1 MIIDSAA
8 IRMQASH
15 YQQQR
20 SQRSETLTIVR
31 NRPQPLSKQPN
42 KEVLGLSSSGK
53 TAAARKSEVDMEK
66 QPDAMHAL
74 SIQIIRRLFKEIT
87 GQELKL
93 FSPDQLRDDVEKL
106 SVQEPLASPSQASDN
121 QIGLVYQRSMSYYE
135 SETLAFNAEGS
146 ITTKDGR
153 SIAFSVSLSMSRSF
167 YVEQHL
173 SLRAGAEAKID
184 PLVINFDGDAA
195 ELGTNRFEFDIDAD
209 GSLDQIAVLKSNS
222 GMLALD
228 KNQDGVINDGSEL
241 FGPQTGNGFTE
252 LAAYD
257 EDGNQFIDE
266 ADSIYQQLR
275 IWFRHADGSEQLV
288 ALGEKNVGAI
298 YLGHLTSPFQ
308 LKDANNASLGEVVSS
323 GIYLSE
329 QGTVGTVQQINFT
342 V

>member
-8 IRMQASH
+8 IKMQSNH

-31 NRPQPLSKQPN
+31 NRPEPRIQPPNSDVLSLKSP
-42 KEVLGLSSSGK
+42 VK
-53 TAAARKSEVDMEK
+53 TTATGKSEVDMDK
-66 QPDAMHAL
+66 QPDAMHSL
-74 SIQIIRRLFKEIT
+74 TIQIIRRLVKEIT

-93 FSPDQLRDDVEKL
+93 FSPDQLRDDVEEL
-106 SVQEPLASPSQASDN
+106 SYQEPASPPPQAGAG
-121 QIGLVYQRSMSYYE
+121 QIGLIYERSMSYYE

-146 ITTKDGR
+146 VTTKDGQ

-167 YVEQHL
+167 YVEQNL
-173 SLRAGAEAKID
+173 SIRAGAAEKID

-195 ELGTNRFEFDIDAD
+195 ELDTTHFEFDIDAN

-228 KNQDGVINDGSEL
+228 KNQDGVINDGAEL

-275 IWFRHADGSEQLV
+275 IWFRHADGSEQLM
-288 ALGEKNVGAI
+288 ALGDKNVGAI

-308 LKDANNASLGEVVSS
+308 IKDENNASLGEVASS